1 VPNAKEHAP
10 SKSASVRKTR
20 MAPRREAIVL
30 MRALTIPVTTRDM
43 RSRTSCNLDKG
54 EPDANS

>member
-1 VPNAKEHAP
+1 MPNAKEHAP

-30 MRALTIPVTTRDM
+30 MRALTIPVNPGDVVCRF
-43 RSRTSCNLDKG
+43 RG
-54 EPDANS
+54 EIQIKLVLPS